1 MLVLILS
8 DFQYS
13 QKAILSFEKCLNRQ
27 NHSSSGS
34 FNPVKKISPLRQIS
48 DPPQCGRIDTPHP
61 LLLFGKPWKLTWD

>member
-34 FNPVKKISPLRQIS
+34 FNPVKKSRLSGKFLILPSAGELTPL
-48 DPPQCGRIDTPHP
+48 TPYCYLGNP
-61 LLLFGKPWKLTWD
+61 GN